1 MMAAGFERNGGIIM
15 AQNDRRQKSAF
26 RRFESIMTR
35 GILGTLTM
43 FLLMLVS
50 AAAGIAWLKW
60 TLAIL
65 VFVLCAAGT
74 ALLVLKQEHR
84 RRRSWWM
91 LASFIGLF
99 ACTLVSILVGF
110 PAPIA

>member
-1 MMAAGFERNGGIIM
+1 M
-15 AQNDRRQKSAF
+15 AQNERRQKNAF

-35 GILGTLTM
+35 AILGILAL

-50 AAAGIAWLKW
+50 AAVGIDWLKW
-60 TLAIL
+60 SLGVL
-65 VFVLCAAGT
+65 VFILCAAGM
-74 ALLVLKQEHR
+74 ALLLLKQEHR

-99 ACTLVSILVGF
+99 ACTLVSMIVGF
-110 PAPIA
+110 PAPGA

>member
-1 MMAAGFERNGGIIM
+1 MAK
-15 AQNDRRQKSAF
+15 NDRSEKSAF
-26 RRFESIMTR
+26 RKFEDIMTR
-35 GILGTLTM
+35 AILGTLAL

-50 AAAGIAWLKW
+50 AAGGIGWLKW

-65 VFVLCAAGT
+65 VFALCILGT

-91 LASFIGLF
+91 LASFLGLF
-99 ACTLVSILVGF
+99 ACTLVSMLVGF
-110 PAPIA
+110 PAPGA